1 MGVFGIIFVKATYSI
16 KQNSDFRRIFG
27 KGKSAVTPYA
37 VVYAMK
43 SRGTPGRVGF
53 SVSAKLGNAV
63 SRNRMKRR
71 LREVF
76 RLSKDRLK
84 PGYDLII
91 VARHKCLSV
100 DFNTLVNAFL
110 SACGELGIV
119 K

>member
-1 MGVFGIIFVKATYSI
+1 MGVFGIIFVKAAYSI

-27 KGKSAVTPYA
+27 KGKCAVTPYA

-43 SRGTPGRVGF
+43 SRGLPGRVGI
-53 SVSAKLGNAV
+53 SVSSKLGNAV

-76 RLSKDRLK
+76 RLSRNQLK

-91 VARHKCLSV
+91 VARHKCLSA
-100 DFNTLVNAFL
+100 DFNILEDAFL
-110 SACGELGIV
+110 SACRELGIV